1 MGGGYGEKGALG
13 TGEFKSRARP
23 ARVQIEGR
31 VKQISAGAMHSAFL
45 TNSGELFMCGAN
57 DNGELG
63 LPRKG
68 GICVPTAVPTKA
80 KFMDVSCGIFYT
92 LMLD

>member
-1 MGGGYGEKGALG
+1 VKVQLPCPAAKVQCGMAHTLCLLENGEVYGWGYGEKGALG

-57 DNGELG
+57 DNG
-63 LPRKG
+63 
-68 GICVPTAVPTKA
+68 
-80 KFMDVSCGIFYT
+80 
-92 LMLD
+92 